1 MKYISIDC
9 EMTSLSADDGQLL
22 EIGLII
28 EDSANP
34 LPFDELPKLKLT
46 IEHDQIHGQQYAIWM
61 NARIFELLARA
72 EDIKDNEQRKLFKEQ
87 NNIIKEADA
96 AFRIWDFLRTHG
108 FGEGTYDPAVK
119 AKKIQQLKITVAG
132 KNFGTCDKLFLDK
145 LPDIKKY
152 VVFRHRIIDPCTA
165 YIDFENDETPP
176 SMDECF
182 VKLRINHT
190 VSHDS
195 VEDAWDVIRL
205 LRPMYT
211 NFEQRRCHK

>member
-1 MKYISIDC
+1 MKYVSVDTELTGLDSEFCQI
-9 EMTSLSADDGQLL
+9 L

-28 EDSANP
+28 EDSKNP
-34 LPFDELPKLKLT
+34 LPFEELPKLKLT
-46 IEHDQIHGQQYAIWM
+46 IEHDQIHGQPYAIWM

-72 EDIKDNEQRKLFKEQ
+72 EDIKDQEQRKAFKTQ
-87 NNIIKEADA
+87 NNIIKESDA
-96 AFRIWDFLRTHG
+96 AFRIWDFLRING
-108 FGEGTYDPAVK
+108 FGEGHYDPAVK
-119 AKKIQQLKITVAG
+119 QKKIQQLKITVAG

-165 YIDFENDETPP
+165 YTDFENDETPP
-176 SMDECF
+176 SMEECF
-182 VKLRINHT
+182 RKLGIEHT

-195 VEDAWDVIRL
+195 VEDAWDVIQL

-211 NFEQRRCHK
+211 NFKQRIAI